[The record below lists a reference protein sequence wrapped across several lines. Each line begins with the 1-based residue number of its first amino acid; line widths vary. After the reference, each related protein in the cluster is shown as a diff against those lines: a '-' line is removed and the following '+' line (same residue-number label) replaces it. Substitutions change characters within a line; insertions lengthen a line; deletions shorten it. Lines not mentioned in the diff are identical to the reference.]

1 MSESCLQN
9 ITVLDVKSVCHLQS
23 LLQNITVLVVKSVL
37 SFTKP
42 ADKYSS
48 FFFFFNPDISFLL
61 QTSPNYS
68 CSSGNFMD
76 IVLFTNVG
84 KSGANIAFFFFAI
97 VLLIRS
103 VVISLASSF
112 VTLNT
117 PKHISYQTFF
127 YVFLSSLRRKN
138 SDVSRNISSY
148 TLVFS

>member
-84 KSGANIAFFFFAI
+84 KSGANIAFFFFNFSI
-97 VLLIRS
+97 MVLLIKICS
-103 VVISLASSF
+103 YLISQQLCHVEYTETHF
-112 VTLNT
+112 
-117 PKHISYQTFF
+117 ISDFF
-127 YVFLSSLRRKN
+127 LRFLEFIATKKLRCF
-138 SDVSRNISSY
+138 
-148 TLVFS
+148 T